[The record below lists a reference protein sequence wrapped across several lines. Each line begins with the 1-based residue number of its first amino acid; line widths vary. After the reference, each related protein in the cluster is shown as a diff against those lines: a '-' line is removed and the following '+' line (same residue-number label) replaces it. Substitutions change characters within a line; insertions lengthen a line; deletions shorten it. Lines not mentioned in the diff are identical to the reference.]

1 MLRCGLCF
9 SRRIKIVFIAAEITN
24 PKIAIE
30 KIESAVV
37 GNQIVVAQRDTR
49 FTNSSALKLKSA

>member
-1 MLRCGLCF
+1 M
-9 SRRIKIVFIAAEITN
+9 RIKIVFITAEITN

-30 KIESAVV
+30 KIESVVVVNQIAVV
-37 GNQIVVAQRDTR
+37 QRDTR